1 MPLDMLSV
9 CFSLNQGIQRRE
21 SVTAANAPGL
31 LRRASSK
38 QLMHLQRQN
47 TSRGLLNMP
56 MAHTEQAKRI
66 RACDALQEV
75 RARTARGPPRMPDR
89 SRVARNAYLMVW
101 LNSVESHREGSL
113 SGHDS
118 RALRRLDTL
127 RGARVSRP

>member
-1 MPLDMLSV
+1 MSLEMMSV

-21 SVTAANAPGL
+21 SVTAVNAPGL

-75 RARTARGPPRMPDR
+75 GPDRARAAPHAR
-89 SRVARNAYLMVW
+89 
-101 LNSVESHREGSL
+101 SL
-113 SGHDS
+113 SSG
-118 RALRRLDTL
+118 
-127 RGARVSRP
+127 